1 MRCMSDFLKKN
12 KGEATIGYGVGFA
25 IVGLAIL
32 CLFLFLGDDV
42 VAFYDSVTE
51 VMRSTHG

>member
-1 MRCMSDFLKKN
+1 MSDFLKKN

>member
-1 MRCMSDFLKKN
+1 MRCISEFLKKN
-12 KGEATIGYGVGFA
+12 KGEVTVGYGVGFA

-32 CLFLFLGDDV
+32 SLFFVLGGDV
-42 VAFYDSVTE
+42 VAFYDTVTE